1 MKQLFTIIALCF
13 LSLGYAQKG
22 MTFTQAQM
30 PLATDKDN
38 LITSFVLPVKQGTEV
53 KEISLQFKSK
63 KLNLSELSVY
73 VGANAKRE
81 QATLFAKT
89 SNLSCNT
96 KLQGNFKAT
105 NDTLFVWVSART
117 TQKPDLLQKLY
128 LSKVKLTT
136 NETKITLNNTKKEG
150 QRFAIAL
157 RQRKQ
162 DGIECYRIPGLVT
175 TNKGTLIAVYDNRY
189 NNCKDLQEDIDV
201 GMSRSTDGGQT
212 WEPMKKVID
221 MGEWGGKPNRLNGV
235 GDPAVLVD
243 EQTNTIWVMGLWQ
256 HGLDPQTM
264 SWWGSKSGMTPE
276 ETGQIVVVKS
286 EDDGKTWSE
295 PINITSQIKNPEWRL
310 FFQGPGRG
318 ISMSNGTLVFAGQFK
333 DKDQVPHSTI
343 IYSKDHGKTWHV
355 GTGAKTHTTESQ
367 VVELSDGTLMLN
379 MRDDRNR
386 TNYELSDSYHGRSVA
401 VTADMGKTWIEHS
414 TSRTALTEPNC
425 MASIISYKDKKG
437 KLYLFFSNPND
448 AKNRV
453 NMTIKT
459 SNDEGNTWDKLPSVL
474 LYEQAA
480 MGYSCLTVIDNK
492 YIGILYEGDGD
503 LYFQKVPIREFIK

>member
-13 LSLGYAQKG
+13 LSFGYAQKG
-22 MTFTQAQM
+22 MTFTQTQM

-38 LITSFVLPVKQGTEV
+38 LITSFVLSVKQGTEV

-136 NETKITLNNTKKEG
+136 NEAKFTLNNAKKEG
-150 QRFAIAL
+150 QRLAIAL

-235 GDPAVLVD
+235 GDPAV
-243 EQTNTIWVMGLWQ
+243 W
-256 HGLDPQTM
+256 
-264 SWWGSKSGMTPE
+264 
-276 ETGQIVVVKS
+276 
-286 EDDGKTWSE
+286 
-295 PINITSQIKNPEWRL
+295 
-310 FFQGPGRG
+310 
-318 ISMSNGTLVFAGQFK
+318 
-333 DKDQVPHSTI
+333 
-343 IYSKDHGKTWHV
+343 
-355 GTGAKTHTTESQ
+355 
-367 VVELSDGTLMLN
+367 
-379 MRDDRNR
+379 
-386 TNYELSDSYHGRSVA
+386 
-401 VTADMGKTWIEHS
+401 
-414 TSRTALTEPNC
+414 
-425 MASIISYKDKKG
+425 
-437 KLYLFFSNPND
+437 
-448 AKNRV
+448 
-453 NMTIKT
+453 
-459 SNDEGNTWDKLPSVL
+459 
-474 LYEQAA
+474 
-480 MGYSCLTVIDNK
+480 
-492 YIGILYEGDGD
+492 
-503 LYFQKVPIREFIK
+503 

>member
-13 LSLGYAQKG
+13 LSFGYAQKG
-22 MTFTQAQM
+22 MTFTQTQM
-30 PLATDKDN
+30 PLVTDKDN
-38 LITSFVLPVKQGTEV
+38 LITSFVLPIKQGTEL
-53 KEISLQFKSK
+53 KELSLQFKSK

-73 VGANAKRE
+73 VGANVKRE

-105 NDTLFVWVSART
+105 NDTLFVWVSVRT

-136 NETKITLNNTKKEG
+136 NETKITLNNAKKEG

-264 SWWGSKSGMTPE
+264 SWWGSKSGMAPE

-295 PINITSQIKNPEWRL
+295 PINITSQIKNPEWKL

-318 ISMSNGTLVFAGQFK
+318 ISMSNGALVFAGQFK

-343 IYSKDHGKTWHV
+343 IYSNDHGKSWNV
-355 GTGAKTHTTESQ
+355 GVGAKTHTTEAQ

-401 VTADMGKTWIEHS
+401 VTADMGKTWVEHN
-414 TSRTALTEPNC
+414 TSRTVLTEPNC
-425 MASIISYKDKKG
+425 MASIVSYKDKKG
-437 KLYLFFSNPND
+437 KQYLFFSNPND
-448 AKNRV
+448 AKNRIK
-453 NMTIKT
+453 MTIKT
-459 SNDEGNTWDKLPSVL
+459 SDDGGNTWNKLPSVL

-480 MGYSCLTVIDNK
+480 MGYSCLTIIDNK

-503 LYFQKVPIREFIK
+503 LYFQKVPIKEFIK